1 MNDRLES
8 LFSPDKLK
16 KRWENKSASGRP
28 SIAPW
33 KARMEKTPIQD
44 ELSGVAKE
52 ILSAVKGEKRQKVL
66 TMMLDDIKMK
76 MDALDSSKQ
85 EDISQE
91 TEIFQLIDQIQQME
105 DLVEAY
111 LGDQREL

>member
-1 MNDRLES
+1 MNDRLEN

-16 KRWENKSASGRP
+16 KRWEKKSTSGRP
-28 SIAPW
+28 SIAQW

-44 ELSGVAKE
+44 ELSGVSKE

-66 TMMLDDIKMK
+66 TMLLDDIKKK
-76 MDALDSSKQ
+76 MERLDSSKQ

-91 TEIFQLIDQIQQME
+91 AEIFALIDQIQQME
-105 DLVEAY
+105 DLIEAY
-111 LGDQREL
+111 LGDQRDL